1 MLCSQNY
8 YPKCILS
15 LSLCVIEFYCFF
27 IVPDMIF
34 FSCFKFCVTV
44 NTQKNTID
52 TGIIGGIVMLFG
64 SDRSAQEHPGLPYRG
79 HHSSAVR
86 REGGGSKRGWK
97 ERGMERSPHAHTQ
110 YECSL
115 SFPTSFSKPRCPTS
129 TDLLIP
135 LSVNINRKNRQKKR
149 GDKKNYLERS
159 TCI

>member
-1 MLCSQNY
+1 MHFVF
-8 YPKCILS
+8 LS
-15 LSLCVIEFYCFF
+15 ALLNF
-27 IVPDMIF
+27 IVFALFWLESSALRAFTYIEPGDCSGPDMIF

-86 REGGGSKRGWK
+86 MEGGGSKRGWQ
-97 ERGMERSPHAHTQ
+97 ERGMERSPHTHTQ

-129 TDLLIP
+129 TDLSHSLVWSSLKHSNSCIP
-135 LSVNINRKNRQKKR
+135 SN
-149 GDKKNYLERS
+149 
-159 TCI
+159 